1 MRTIRE
7 ATVDGMLLRIVEK
20 DRSYLGVAF
29 TKAGKKIEIGGERVD
44 EIWQKLHAEAAK
56 LNPKYVGFAGARSR
70 FLHFFPNGFDSEGFE
85 KSERRYKLKAKD
97 HLDKAAPVEKA
108 AAGSGLGDAVLT
120 AFSKTNLLS
129 PYEKTRLSD
138 LLRSR
143 DADQFIRAAAKF
155 TLAKSATALSA
166 MAAVL
171 KPHDCAK
178 WTMATYLPFLWRPQS
193 HMFLK
198 PEATKDFA
206 ARVGHPFA
214 ASYSAALEFSV
225 YENLLDLVETTEAEL
240 AELRPRDRIDVQ
252 SFIWVVGDYSMETEQ
267 PQP

>member
-7 ATVDGMLLRIVEK
+7 GTVDGILLRVVEK
-20 DRSYLGVAF
+20 DRSYVGVLF
-29 TKAGKKIEIGGERVD
+29 TKSGKKIEISGEGVD
-44 EIWQKLHAEAAK
+44 DVWRKLHSEAAK
-56 LNPKYVGFAGARSR
+56 HNPKYVGFAGARSR

-85 KSERRYKLKAKD
+85 KSERRYKLNAKD
-97 HLDKAAPVEKA
+97 HLDKAAPLEKA
-108 AAGSGLGDAVLT
+108 AAGSGFGEAVLA

-129 PYEKTRLSD
+129 PYEITRLSD
-138 LLRSR
+138 LLRGR
-143 DADQFIRAAAKF
+143 DADQFVRAAAKF

-178 WTMATYLPFLWRPQS
+178 WTMATYLPFLWRPES

-214 ASYSAALEFSV
+214 ASYDAALEFAV
-225 YENLLDLVETTEAEL
+225 YESLLDLVEMTEAEL

-252 SFIWVVGDYSMETEQ
+252 SVIWVVGNYNTETES
-267 PQP
+267 PRP